1 MDARAKV
8 RPGGNTFAKAQLD
21 GATGTAPQ
29 IADRHVTG
37 SARARHVTVGDFSL
51 LSVVELQLRLQRRRR
66 HEQARC
72 SARAWCKLDGALRRR
87 ARWLR
92 CLRGTH
98 LAPLRRQ
105 TRATD
110 AFLAAATK
118 CVAYAQA
125 CGIWCAAELLQLR
138 NLGTWRALLLVQCH
152 QDRLLSDTTR
162 DRYIC
167 ILARAVA

>member
-1 MDARAKV
+1 MPPSTIR
-8 RPGGNTFAKAQLD
+8 RQAKALMV
-21 GATGTAPQ
+21 
-29 IADRHVTG
+29 H
-37 SARARHVTVGDFSL
+37 S
-51 LSVVELQLRLQRRRR
+51 SVVSQGALSKSTICNENVTMTRATSRRRR

-87 ARWLR
+87 ARWLC
-92 CLRGTH
+92 CLRVTH

-138 NLGTWRALLLVQCH
+138 NLGTWQALLLAHRH
-152 QDRLLSDTTR
+152 QER
-162 DRYIC
+162 
-167 ILARAVA
+167 ARTGCGRTLRGIVVVVY